1 MIGVW
6 IKTNTD
12 AMLKNQELK
21 DYLQKQT
28 DQRDKLENEML
39 EEGDK
44 LTELYMQK
52 DKMEAELEEILELE
66 EKDEGKMMLL

>member
-52 DKMEAELEEILELE
+52 DKMEAELEEILE
-66 EKDEGKMMLL
+66 

>member
-1 MIGVW
+1 
-6 IKTNTD
+6 
-12 AMLKNQELK
+12 
-21 DYLQKQT
+21 
-28 DQRDKLENEML
+28 ML

-52 DKMEAELEEILELE
+52 DKMEAELEEILEQE